1 MSAVGQACGGAEE
14 IDPTAPCEIVGVV
27 EGSAYADFTGDVL
40 ATRYQPF
47 LQTPTGRGQM
57 ALHVRIGGA
66 PSAMIPAVRAAVSQ
80 VDPTLPLFEVQTLA
94 QEVDAV
100 LVRERL
106 IATLASLFGLVALA
120 LAGVGLYGLLAFAM
134 ARRTPEFGMRVA
146 LGAAS
151 RDVLRMVMLDAA
163 ALVGVGGVIG
173 MTAGVLAARW
183 AGSRVSGLLYGVEVF
198 DRTTLIVAPLVLVA
212 VALAAAYLPAR
223 RASRVDPVM
232 GRCGAS
238 EHTAVGHHRS

>member
-1 MSAVGQACGGAEE
+1 
-14 IDPTAPCEIVGVV
+14 
-27 EGSAYADFTGDVL
+27 
-40 ATRYQPF
+40 
-47 LQTPTGRGQM
+47 
-57 ALHVRIGGA
+57 
-66 PSAMIPAVRAAVSQ
+66 MIPAVRAAVSQ

-106 IATLASLFGLVALA
+106 VATLASLFGLLALA

-134 ARRTPEFGMRVA
+134 DRWTPEFGMRVA

-198 DRTTLIVAPLVLVA
+198 DRTTLIVAPLVLVT

-223 RASRVDPVM
+223 RASRVGPVM